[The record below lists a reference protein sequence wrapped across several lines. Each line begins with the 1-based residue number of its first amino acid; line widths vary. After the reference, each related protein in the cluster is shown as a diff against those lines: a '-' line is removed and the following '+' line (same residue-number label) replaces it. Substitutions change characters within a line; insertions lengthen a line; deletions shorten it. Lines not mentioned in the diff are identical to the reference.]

1 MCKILERKASGLPGE
16 TIRTDVRE
24 CTKRKL
30 SATLNKTLGCKHKVI
45 NR

>member
-1 MCKILERKASGLPGE
+1 MCKILERKASGLAGE
-16 TIRTDVRE
+16 TIRIDVRE

-30 SATLNKTLGCKHKVI
+30 SATVYKTLGRKHKVI